1 MITNPSSNIIGK
13 AYPYGL
19 GYAYQSGENF
29 FTFHN
34 FRQGLSYNPRN
45 SLTAVRDLS
54 TYAVT
59 NTVAYNIAATD
70 YYPNRYGG
78 MVHLNNT
85 TGYKPGTGCYIL
97 GGGNY
102 SATYGTTEFTII
114 ISWEYVTSNTTYGA
128 DIIMGAYAGS
138 SHDYWIGTS
147 GYGASAYQF
156 FRNGSG
162 VSSGITPVAGR
173 RYIAMI
179 NNSAYSNAGYF
190 AIYSSAGESYVNT
203 SIGGVN
209 LSTAG
214 SPALGKY
221 GGWNDNYLPNVLI
234 GDWLLSWEYQ
244 FNFTYAKANA
254 ILQSLKPKLGI
265 P

>member
-1 MITNPSSNIIGK
+1 MIANPSSNIIGT
-13 AYPYGL
+13 AFPYNL
-19 GYAYQSGENF
+19 GIYSQAGTNF
-29 FTFHN
+29 YTMTN
-34 FRQGLSYNPRN
+34 FRQGLSYNPLA
-45 SLTAVRDLS
+45 STTAVRDISPYNLGP
-54 TYAVT
+54 T
-59 NTVAYNIAATD
+59 AYNIAASD
-70 YYPNRYGG
+70 YYPNRWGG
-78 MVHLNNT
+78 MVYLNNT
-85 TGYKPGTGCYIL
+85 TGYNPGAGKYIL
-97 GGGNY
+97 SGGNFL
-102 SATYGTTEFTII
+102 SEFTFI
-114 ISWEYVTSNTTYGA
+114 ISWEYVASNTTYGA
-128 DIIMGAYAGS
+128 DIIMGAYAS
-138 SHDYWIGTS
+138 STHDFWVGTA
-147 GYGASAYQF
+147 GYGPSAYQF